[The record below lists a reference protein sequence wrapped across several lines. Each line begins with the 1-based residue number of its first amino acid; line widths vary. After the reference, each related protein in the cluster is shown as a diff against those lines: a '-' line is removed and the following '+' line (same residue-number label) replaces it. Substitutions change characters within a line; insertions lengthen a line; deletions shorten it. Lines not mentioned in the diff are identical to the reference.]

1 MAACQ
6 ASPFFTISWSLLK
19 LMSIES
25 DAIQPSHPLL
35 LPSPPALNLSQQHGL
50 FQDSVLCVRWPKYW
64 SFSFSIIP
72 SKEYLL
78 LISFRIDWFVLLAIQ
93 ETLRSLIQH
102 HSSKASVLWCSAFF
116 MAQLSQPYITTGKM
130 IALTLQT
137 FICEV
142 MSLLLNTLVLSQ
154 LFFQGASVF

>member
-93 ETLRSLIQH
+93 ETLRSLIQR